1 MNKTSAGFG
10 RAISFSDPV
19 SRRRETGWLLA
30 CGLVIGLAALVMAPA
45 TAVAQPDGGVREADR
60 HFQRGVALYVE
71 ADYRGAL
78 VEFERAYTLA
88 PNGIV
93 LFNVGETQY
102 QLRDYAAALATFEHY
117 LVEAPASDSHRTLAE
132 ANIKE
137 LRTRVG
143 RLRIVTVPP
152 GAEVSIDDKVV
163 GQTPFEKAI
172 VVGVGQVSV
181 KVTMAGRA
189 PVVRTVDVAAEDDVP
204 LTIELP
210 EPAAVAKA
218 DSPVQ
223 LGVSDH
229 PTVVTPKDN
238 SGWRVAGWVATGL
251 LGGGAIAFGLL
262 ARNESNDLQAAR
274 HDFPANAN
282 TLNDLAN
289 RTRSLS
295 IVADSLAAGAV
306 VIGAVTLFSTISARG
321 ESRSGQLVLGPSSV
335 GFHMQF

>member
-1 MNKTSAGFG
+1 MNNISAGI
-10 RAISFSDPV
+10 RHALPS
-19 SRRRETGWLLA
+19 LLA
-30 CGLVIGLAALVMAPA
+30 FGLVLLLGVGVMAPA
-45 TAVAQPDGGVREADR
+45 TAVAEPDGGVREADR

-117 LVEAPASDSHRTLAE
+117 LVEAPANDSHRTLAE
-132 ANIKE
+132 ANLKE

-143 RLRIVTVPP
+143 RLRIVTVPA
-152 GAEVSIDDKVV
+152 GAEISIDDKVV
-163 GQTPFEKAI
+163 GQTPFDKAI
-172 VVGVGQVSV
+172 VVGIGQLSV
-181 KVTMAGRA
+181 RATMPGRP

-204 LTIELP
+204 VTIELP
-210 EPAAVAKA
+210 EPVQTASRTQ
-218 DSPVQ
+218 SPVP
-223 LGVSDH
+223 LNLADRPPLAARDTS
-229 PTVVTPKDN
+229 
-238 SGWRVAGWVATGL
+238 SWRVAGWVVTGL
-251 LGGGAIAFGLL
+251 LAGGAITFGVL
-262 ARNESNDLQAAR
+262 ARSESQDLVTAR
-274 HDFPANAN
+274 KQFPADPK
-282 TLNDLAN
+282 TLNDRAN

-306 VIGAVTLFSTISARG
+306 VIGAITLFVTIGAHG
-321 ESRSGQLVLGPSSV
+321 ESRSGQVVLGPGSA

>member
-1 MNKTSAGFG
+1 MKKMSARIG
-10 RAISFSDPV
+10 RAIPRLV
-19 SRRRETGWLLA
+19 V
-30 CGLVIGLAALVMAPA
+30 CGVVLGLGVGVMAP
-45 TAVAQPDGGVREADR
+45 VAALAEPDGSVREADR

-117 LVEAPASDSHRTLAE
+117 LVEAPANDSHRTLAE

-143 RLRIVTVPP
+143 RLRVVTVPA
-152 GAEVSIDDKVV
+152 GAEISIDDKVV

-172 VVGVGQVSV
+172 VVGIGQLSV
-181 KVTMAGRA
+181 RATMPGRA

-204 LTIELP
+204 LTIEMP
-210 EPAAVAKA
+210 EASAPAARADAPAQLSLTDRPATSAK
-218 DSPVQ
+218 DSAS
-223 LGVSDH
+223 L
-229 PTVVTPKDN
+229 
-238 SGWRVAGWVATGL
+238 RVAGWVTTGAL
-251 LGGGAIAFGLL
+251 AAGAITCGAFAYKNSQDLKT
-262 ARNESNDLQAAR
+262 ARQK
-274 HDFPANAN
+274 FPADQP
-282 TLNDLAN
+282 TLNRLSN
-289 RTRSLS
+289 RVQTLS
-295 IVADSLAAGAV
+295 IVADTLTAGAV
-306 VIGAVTLFSTISARG
+306 VIGAITLFSTLGAHGEQHSA
-321 ESRSGQLVLGPSSV
+321 QVVLGPSSV

>member
-1 MNKTSAGFG
+1 MNNTSSRIG
-10 RAISFSDPV
+10 RAIPS
-19 SRRRETGWLLA
+19 LLA
-30 CGLVIGLAALVMAPA
+30 LSLALGLAGGVMAPS
-45 TAVAQPDGGVREADR
+45 TAVAQPDGSVREADR

-163 GQTPFEKAI
+163 GQTPFEKSI
-172 VVGVGQVSV
+172 VVSVGQARV
-181 KVTMAGRA
+181 KAAMPGRP

-204 LTIELP
+204 VTIEMP
-210 EPAAVAKA
+210 EA
-218 DSPVQ
+218 SPVARTESPVP

-229 PTVVTPKDN
+229 PQAITPKDN
-238 SGWRVAGWVATGL
+238 SGWRVAGWVATGVL
-251 LGGGAIAFGLL
+251 AGGAVAFGLL
-262 ARNESNDLQAAR
+262 ARNESNDLETAR
-274 HDFPANAN
+274 GKFPANAV

-289 RTRSLS
+289 RTRRFS

-306 VIGAVTLFSTISARG
+306 VIGAVTLFSTISAHG

-335 GFHMQF
+335 GFHLRF

>member
-1 MNKTSAGFG
+1 MNKP
-10 RAISFSDPV
+10 PV
-19 SRRRETGWLLA
+19 LVR
-30 CGLVIGLAALVMAPA
+30 GLVIGLAALVMAPA
-45 TAVAQPDGGVREADR
+45 VAVAQPDGGVREADR

-117 LVEAPASDSHRTLAE
+117 LVEAPANDSHRTLAE

-137 LRTRVG
+137 LRGRVG

-163 GQTPFEKAI
+163 GQTPFEKSI

-210 EPAAVAKA
+210 DPAPVARA

-223 LGVSDH
+223 LGLTDH

-238 SGWRVAGWVATGL
+238 SGWRVVGWVATGV
-251 LGGGAIAFGLL
+251 LGGGAIAFAAL
-262 ARNESNDLQAAR
+262 ARNESQDLQKAR
-274 HDFPANAN
+274 HTLPGDPA
-282 TLNDLAN
+282 TLNNLAD
-289 RTRSLS
+289 RTRRLS

-306 VIGAVTLFSTISARG
+306 VVGAVTLFSTISAHG
-321 ESRSGQLVLGPSSV
+321 ESRSGRLVLGPSSV

>member
-1 MNKTSAGFG
+1 M
-10 RAISFSDPV
+10 V
-19 SRRRETGWLLA
+19 L
-30 CGLVIGLAALVMAPA
+30 GLGDRPRVMAPA

-60 HFQRGVALYVE
+60 HFQRGVSLYVE

-117 LVEAPASDSHRTLAE
+117 LVEAPANDSHRTLAE

-172 VVGVGQVSV
+172 VVGIGQLSV
-181 KVTMAGRA
+181 RATMPGRP

-204 LTIELP
+204 LTIEMP
-210 EPAAVAKA
+210 DASPVAKA
-218 DSPVQ
+218 DAPVQ
-223 LGVSDH
+223 LSLTDR
-229 PTVVTPKDN
+229 PATSAKD
-238 SGWRVAGWVATGL
+238 SAAWRQAGWITAAA
-251 LGGGAIAFGLL
+251 LGAGAITCGAFAYKNSQDLKT
-262 ARNESNDLQAAR
+262 ARKQ
-274 HDFPANAN
+274 FPADQG
-282 TLNDLAN
+282 TLNRLSN
-289 RTRSLS
+289 RTQTLS
-295 IVADSLAAGAV
+295 IVADSLAAGAG
-306 VIGAVTLFSTISARG
+306 VIGAITLFSTLGARG
-321 ESRSGQLVLGPSSV
+321 EPHSTQVVLGPSSV
-335 GFHMQF
+335 GLHVQF

>member
-1 MNKTSAGFG
+1 MTNISGRIG
-10 RAISFSDPV
+10 RAISSLVF
-19 SRRRETGWLLA
+19 
-30 CGLVIGLAALVMAPA
+30 CGVVLGLGVGMMAPGA
-45 TAVAQPDGGVREADR
+45 AAAEPDGTVREADR

-117 LVEAPASDSHRTLAE
+117 LVEAPANDSHRTLAE

-143 RLRIVTVPP
+143 RLRIVTVPA
-152 GAEVSIDDKVV
+152 GAEISIDDKVV

-172 VVGVGQVSV
+172 VVGIGQLSV
-181 KVTMAGRA
+181 RATMPGRP

-204 LTIELP
+204 LTIEMP
-210 EPAAVAKA
+210 EQSAPTAKA

-223 LGVSDH
+223 LTFTDH
-229 PTVVTPKDN
+229 PAPSPKD
-238 SGWRVAGWVATGL
+238 SASWRLAGWVTTGAL
-251 LGGGAIAFGLL
+251 AAGAITCGAF
-262 ARNESNDLQAAR
+262 AYKNSQDLQTAR
-274 HDFPANAN
+274 KQFPANQQ
-282 TLNDLAN
+282 TLNRLSN
-289 RTRSLS
+289 RTQTLS

-306 VIGAVTLFSTISARG
+306 VIGAITLFSTLGAHGDQHSA
-321 ESRSGQLVLGPSSV
+321 QVVLGPSSV

>member
-1 MNKTSAGFG
+1 MTKTTARIG
-10 RAISFSDPV
+10 RAIPS
-19 SRRRETGWLLA
+19 LLA
-30 CGLVIGLAALVMAPA
+30 CSLTLGLGVGVLAPA
-45 TAVAQPDGGVREADR
+45 TAVAEPDGGVREADR

-117 LVEAPASDSHRTLAE
+117 LVEAPSNDSHRSLAE

-143 RLRIVTVPP
+143 RLRIVTVPA
-152 GAEVSIDDKVV
+152 GAEISIDDKVV
-163 GQTPFEKAI
+163 GQTPFEKSI
-172 VVGVGQVSV
+172 VVGIGQLSV
-181 KVTMAGRA
+181 RATMPGRP

-204 LTIELP
+204 LTIEMP
-210 EPAAVAKA
+210 EPAATSGRNA

-223 LGVSDH
+223 LTLTDH
-229 PTVVTPKDN
+229 PPATPKDYAA
-238 SGWRVAGWVATGL
+238 WRTAGWVATGVL
-251 LGGGAIAFGLL
+251 AGGAITFGILADKASKDL
-262 ARNESNDLQAAR
+262 QSARNV
-274 HDFPANAN
+274 FPANAK
-282 TLNDLAN
+282 TLNDNAT
-289 RTRSLS
+289 RTRNLS

-306 VIGAVTLFSTISARG
+306 VIGAITLFATVNARG
-321 ESRSGQLVLGPSSV
+321 ESHSGQVVLGPSSV
-335 GFHMQF
+335 GYHMQF

>member
-1 MNKTSAGFG
+1 MNNTSSRRIG
-10 RAISFSDPV
+10 RATPS
-19 SRRRETGWLLA
+19 LLA
-30 CGLVIGLAALVMAPA
+30 FSVVLGLASGVMAPA
-45 TAVAQPDGGVREADR
+45 TAVAQPDGTVREADR

-117 LVEAPASDSHRTLAE
+117 LVEAPANDSHRTLAE

-163 GQTPFEKAI
+163 GQTPFEKSI
-172 VVGVGQVSV
+172 VVGVGQV
-181 KVTMAGRA
+181 KVRVAMPGRP

-204 LTIELP
+204 VTIEMP
-210 EPAAVAKA
+210 EASPVARTE
-218 DSPVQ
+218 SPVQ
-223 LGVSDH
+223 LGITDRPQVL
-229 PTVVTPKDN
+229 VPKDN
-238 SGWRVAGWVATGL
+238 SAWRVGGWVTTAL
-251 LGGGAIAFGLL
+251 LAGGAVAFALL
-262 ARNESNDLQAAR
+262 ARNESQDLVAAR
-274 HDFPANAN
+274 NTFPANSM

-289 RTRSLS
+289 RTRRLS

-306 VIGAVTLFSTISARG
+306 VIGAVTLFSTISAHG